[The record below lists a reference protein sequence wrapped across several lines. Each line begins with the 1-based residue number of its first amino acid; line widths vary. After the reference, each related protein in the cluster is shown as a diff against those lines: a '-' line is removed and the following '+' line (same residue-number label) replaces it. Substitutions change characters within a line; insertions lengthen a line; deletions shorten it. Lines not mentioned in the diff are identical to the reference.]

1 MSNTEAAPAL
11 EVFVKYLHHQR
22 EFRDVSNFNRPLG
35 YRLLMDH
42 ALVHE
47 Q

>member
-35 YRLLMDH
+35 YRLMYH
-42 ALVHE
+42 TRLVHE